1 MDWLQNIVA
10 VGTWA
15 LVAATLWLV
24 KGQISIAKEQR
35 KIQLY
40 LELRKEF
47 DSGPLLYAREIFA
60 GQLLDGKPHD
70 EMNQAVLTFFEDLGM
85 LFRRKYLDRE
95 MIWDTF
101 GYFVRMWWSASKDYI
116 AKERANY
123 GGDTFFFRDFQYL
136 VERLSED
143 DVKKRCKPRAE
154 LEPSASDVKV
164 FLESE
169 ALRPRTRQ
177 GCVSTDSRT
186 SMVKS
191 PDILRLPNGVPLFT
205 IITCFASKA
214 GGG

>member
-1 MDWLQNIVA
+1 MESPQTIVA

-24 KGQISIAKEQR
+24 KGQVSMAKEQL

-47 DSGPLLYAREIFA
+47 DGHSLLSAREIFA
-60 GQLLDGKPHD
+60 GQLLDGKPYA

-85 LFRRKYLDRE
+85 LFRRDYLDRE

-101 GYFVRMWWSASKDYI
+101 GYFVKMWWSASKDYI
-116 AKERANY
+116 AKERAIY
-123 GGDTFFFRDFQYL
+123 GGDTFFFRDFQFL

-154 LEPSASDVKV
+154 LEPSASDIKA
-164 FLESE
+164 FLETE
-169 ALRPRTRQ
+169 ALRPRT
-177 GCVSTDSRT
+177 
-186 SMVKS
+186 
-191 PDILRLPNGVPLFT
+191 
-205 IITCFASKA
+205 SKVA
-214 GGG
+214 

>member
-1 MDWLQNIVA
+1 MDWPQIIVA

-15 LVAATLWLV
+15 LVGATLWLV
-24 KGQISIAKEQR
+24 KGQVSTAKEQR

-47 DSGPLLYAREIFA
+47 DSGSLLAAREKFA
-60 GQLLDGKPHD
+60 GQLLDGKPHG

-101 GYFVRMWWSASKDYI
+101 GHFVKMWWSASKDYI
-116 AKERANY
+116 AKERANC
-123 GGDTFFFRDFQYL
+123 GNDAFFFRDFQEL
-136 VERLSED
+136 VEHLSED

-154 LEPSASDVKV
+154 LEPSASNIKA

-169 ALRPRTRQ
+169 ALRPRT
-177 GCVSTDSRT
+177 
-186 SMVKS
+186 
-191 PDILRLPNGVPLFT
+191 
-205 IITCFASKA
+205 SKVA
-214 GGG
+214 